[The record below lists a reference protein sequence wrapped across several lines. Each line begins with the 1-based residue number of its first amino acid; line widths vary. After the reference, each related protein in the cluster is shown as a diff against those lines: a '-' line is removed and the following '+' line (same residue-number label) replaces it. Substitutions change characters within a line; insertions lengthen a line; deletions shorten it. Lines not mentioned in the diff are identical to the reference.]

1 MNNKQERM
9 AQQIFKQL
17 AVIIQR
23 EVKDPR
29 LGIVTISEVKLTK
42 DMSLAKIY
50 ITAIDTDINTNM
62 GSDLDRA
69 ETRSQ
74 HEKNINV
81 VVLNKMA
88 GFLRTELAARLQVR
102 SVPALKFYLDT
113 ITNTS
118 TRIQS
123 ILDSIRT
130 LNRDENNNEDKK
142 EDE

>member
-1 MNNKQERM
+1 M

-17 AVIIQR
+17 AFILQR

-42 DMSLAKIY
+42 DMSLAKVY
-50 ITAIDTDINTNM
+50 ITSIDGVDTQAGTD
-62 GSDLDRA
+62 
-69 ETRSQ
+69 SQ
-74 HEKNINV
+74 KDKNINV

-88 GFLRTELAARLQVR
+88 GFLRTELAAKLQVR

-113 ITNTS
+113 VIDTS

-123 ILDSIRT
+123 ILDVI
-130 LNRDENNNEDKK
+130 KK
-142 EDE
+142 EEHE

>member
-17 AVIIQR
+17 ALILQR

-42 DMSLAKIY
+42 DMSLAKVY
-50 ITAIDTDINTNM
+50 ITSIDGVDTDVST
-62 GSDLDRA
+62 D
-69 ETRSQ
+69 SQ
-74 HEKNINV
+74 KDKNINV

-88 GFLRTELAARLQVR
+88 GFLRTELAAKLQVR

-113 ITNTS
+113 VINTS

-123 ILDSIRT
+123 ILDAI
-130 LNRDENNNEDKK
+130 KK
-142 EDE
+142 EEHE